1 MVAVYCPIRVI
12 VHLTKRLFTL
22 LLSISCLA
30 PAGQAFSRSF
40 DDIIESGVLTVGVY
54 RDFPPYSWQEDDKAR
69 GVDVE
74 IARAVAKSF
83 GVSLDIQWVTPDETL
98 EDDLRNTIWK
108 GHYLDRKVAD
118 IMMRVPYDREFSLKR
133 DDVGLLVNELVVMTA
148 PYQRERW
155 QVVFN
160 DQKLERVRTMGVFA
174 YHPIGVEIDSLPA
187 FYLTSAMGGRMRGKT
202 QHFTT
207 IFEAYDALLEDKVDA
222 VMGLR
227 GQTDWLMHD
236 KPRKNFARG
245 TNGFPNMGKQEW
257 DLGIAVKTDFRQ
269 LGYETGDVIDALITS
284 GEMEKIHAQFGL
296 EYEKPG
302 LYQDVN

>member
-1 MVAVYCPIRVI
+1 MTQ
-12 VHLTKRLFTL
+12 HSKFTFL
-22 LLSISCLA
+22 ALLSITCLA
-30 PAGQAFSRSF
+30 FAGQVFSRSY
-40 DDIIESGVLTVGVY
+40 DDIIDSGELIVGMY
-54 RDFPPYSWQEDDKAR
+54 RDFPPYSWEKDGKAQ
-69 GVDVE
+69 GVDADIAQAIADQFKVE
-74 IARAVAKSF
+74 LKIH
-83 GVSLDIQWVTPDETL
+83 WVTPDETL
-98 EDDLRNTIWK
+98 EDDLRNTVWK

-160 DQKLERVRTMGVFA
+160 TDKLERVRTMAVFA
-174 YHPIGVEIDSLPA
+174 YHPIGVEIDSMPA
-187 FYLTSAMGGRMRGKT
+187 FYLTSAMRGRMREKT
-202 QHFTT
+202 RHYTT
-207 IFEAYDALLEDKVDA
+207 IYDAYDAMIKTEVDA

-227 GQTDWLMHD
+227 GQTDWLLRN
-236 KPRKNFARG
+236 KPQENYARG
-245 TNGFPNMGKQEW
+245 QNGFPEMGKQQW

-269 LGYETGDVIDALITS
+269 LGYEAGDVIDAMIKS
-284 GEMEKIHAQFGL
+284 GDMEKVFAKYGL